1 MKEVIGRRVAAKV
14 CGCGPGLLG
23 DKRLHSHSR
32 PQGATMQSVL
42 VRLLAASTTP
52 TTNSTNLDLQPG
64 QAGNLPGDK
73 TLVALA
79 SGVGHWALLAS
90 MVGVIVGGVMWAFGH
105 FSHNYQQS
113 YSGRRGVIVSG
124 VAALL
129 IGASSEIIGFFFTQG
144 VNLR

>member
-1 MKEVIGRRVAAKV
+1 M
-14 CGCGPGLLG
+14 
-23 DKRLHSHSR
+23 HS
-32 PQGATMQSVL
+32 VF
-42 VRLLAASTTP
+42 VRLLAAGTAAAAG
-52 TTNSTNLDLQPG
+52 NSTNIDIQPG
-64 QAGNLPGDK
+64 QAGNLPGDQ

-90 MVGVIVGGVMWAFGH
+90 IVGVIVGGVMWAFGH

-129 IGASSEIIGFFFTQG
+129 IGASSQIIGFFFTQG
-144 VNLR
+144 VNLH

>member
-1 MKEVIGRRVAAKV
+1 MH
-14 CGCGPGLLG
+14 L
-23 DKRLHSHSR
+23 
-32 PQGATMQSVL
+32 VL
-42 VRLLAASTTP
+42 VRLLAAGS
-52 TTNSTNLDLQPG
+52 STNINIQPG
-64 QAGNLPGDK
+64 QAGNLPGDQ

-90 MVGVIVGGVMWAFGH
+90 IVGVIVGGVMWAFGH

-129 IGASSEIIGFFFTQG
+129 IGASSQIIGFFFTQG
-144 VNLR
+144 VNLH

>member
-1 MKEVIGRRVAAKV
+1 
-14 CGCGPGLLG
+14 
-23 DKRLHSHSR
+23 
-32 PQGATMQSVL
+32 MQSVL

-90 MVGVIVGGVMWAFGH
+90 MVGVIVGGVMWPSRPGTRT
-105 FSHNYQQS
+105 
-113 YSGRRGVIVSG
+113 SGLPKDHGWST
-124 VAALL
+124 A
-129 IGASSEIIGFFFTQG
+129 
-144 VNLR
+144 

>member
-1 MKEVIGRRVAAKV
+1 M
-14 CGCGPGLLG
+14 
-23 DKRLHSHSR
+23 H
-32 PQGATMQSVL
+32 SVL
-42 VRLLAASTTP
+42 VRLLAAGTAGAAG
-52 TTNSTNLDLQPG
+52 NSTNIDIQPG
-64 QAGNLPGDK
+64 QAGNLPGDQ
-73 TLVALA
+73 TLAALA

-129 IGASSEIIGFFFTQG
+129 IGASSQIIGFFFTQG